1 MWLPRTSEL
10 RSSAE
15 VLGPGG
21 RISDKTTDELLT
33 DMGLNWEVEQYPLVA
48 VTGSGEAV
56 VIDGMFAN
64 LRSTDHYQF
73 GVVSQQWEHI
83 FQNADALNMMR
94 SVLYDEGFDY
104 IRGVDFG
111 KRIGIQIE
119 MPSTIKVTGEAA
131 TQFLTYTSDK
141 SGNGSDGFNSGTVVI
156 VCSNTFNYNMFAP
169 ENNIRF
175 PHRGSV
181 PTVQDVR
188 DALSIMV
195 EANEGFEEQVEVML
209 GISVSDKELLTV
221 ADTVYGGA
229 PDPWAFD
236 LTDEAQERKY
246 MNQKIAHLSRQ
257 EALLGIVSGDT
268 VNFPGTGW
276 GALNALSE
284 WTEHYG
290 PGSEKGRAKKM
301 LTGKFDS
308 PISKARQEI
317 LALA

>member
-21 RISDKTTDELLT
+21 RISDKTTDELL
-33 DMGLNWEVEQYPLVA
+33 DAMGLNWEVEQYPLVA
-48 VTGSGEAV
+48 VTGTGEAV

-94 SVLYDEGFDY
+94 DVLYGEGFDY

-119 MPSTIKVTGEAA
+119 MPSTIKVTGEEA
-131 TQFLTYTSDK
+131 TKFLTYTSDK

-156 VCSNTFNYNMFAP
+156 VCSNTFNANMFAP
-169 ENNIRF
+169 EDNIRF

-188 DALSIMV
+188 DALAIMV
-195 EANEGFEEQVEVML
+195 EADAEFESQIEVML

-221 ADTVYGGA
+221 SDIVFGGA
-229 PDPWAFD
+229 PDPFDYD
-236 LTDEAQERKY
+236 LTDEAEERKY
-246 MNQKIAHLSRQ
+246 VNRRIAHLGRQ
-257 EALLGIVSGDT
+257 EALLGITSGDT

-276 GALNALSE
+276 GALNAISE
-284 WTEHYG
+284 YVEHYG
-290 PGSEKGRAKKM
+290 PGSDKGRAKKM

-317 LALA
+317 MALA